1 MITPPKTQYAKSG
14 DVSIAYQVVGDGPL
28 DLVIVPGFISHVE
41 LIWDFPPARHT
52 IERLTS
58 FARVMTFDKRGT
70 GLSDPVVGAPTLEER
85 MDDVRAVMDA
95 AGSESAALLGISEG
109 GAMSILFAASHPERT
124 TALLL
129 YGAMARVTWAEDY
142 PIGTPAEALM
152 QGTLEWIAPHAD
164 EGAFFEVMAPSSV
177 EDPAAMEG
185 FLRFQRYAATP
196 AMMAQLYAMY
206 IDVDVRS
213 VLPAIH
219 TPTLVLHRRGDR
231 AVNRRAGEWIASH
244 IDGAKYVELP
254 GQDHS
259 LFAGDTDALID
270 EVEEFLT
277 GVRRGAEVDRVL
289 ATVMFTDI
297 VGSTEKASELGDR
310 RWRELLEQ
318 QVTVLRRELARF
330 RGREIKQIGDGCLAT
345 FDGPARAIRCGLAM
359 IQSVKAL
366 GVDIRVGLHT
376 GEVEMMDDDIGGIA
390 VHIASRIGSMA
401 ETARVFTSGTVK
413 DLVAGSGISFEDR
426 GTHVLKG
433 IPDEWRVFAV
443 TG

>member
-14 DVSIAYQVVGDGPL
+14 DVSIAYQVVGEGPL
-28 DLVIVPGFISHVE
+28 DLIIVPGFISHVE
-41 LIWDFPPARHT
+41 LIWDFPPATHT

-58 FARVMTFDKRGT
+58 FARVMMFDKRGT

-109 GAMSILFAASHPERT
+109 GAMSVLFAASHPERT
-124 TALLL
+124 TALIL

-142 PIGTPAEALM
+142 PIGTPADALL
-152 QGTLEWIAPHAD
+152 QGTLEWIAPHQD
-164 EGAFFEVMAPSSV
+164 EGAFFEVMAPTAV
-177 EDPAAMEG
+177 EDPAALAG

-213 VLPAIH
+213 ALPAVH
-219 TPTLVLHRRGDR
+219 QPTLVLHRRGDR
-231 AVNRRAGEWIASH
+231 AVNRRSGEYIASQ

-259 LFAGDTDALID
+259 IFAGDTDALVD

-277 GVRRGAEVDRVL
+277 GVRRAEVDRVL

-297 VGSTEKASELGDR
+297 VGSTEKAAELGDR

-318 QVTVLRRELARF
+318 QVVVLRRELTRF
-330 RGREIKQIGDGCLAT
+330 KGREVKQIGDGCLAT

-413 DLVAGSGISFEDR
+413 DLVAGSGIAFEDR
-426 GTHVLKG
+426 GVHALKG
-433 IPDEWRVFAV
+433 IPDDWRVFAV